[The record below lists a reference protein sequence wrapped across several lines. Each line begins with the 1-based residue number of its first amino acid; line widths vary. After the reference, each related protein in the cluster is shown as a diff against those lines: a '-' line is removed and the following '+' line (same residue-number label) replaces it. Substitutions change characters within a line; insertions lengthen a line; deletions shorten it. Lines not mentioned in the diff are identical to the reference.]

1 MNKKIKKK
9 VTYVLTLYIMYTSYN
24 ELGMKD
30 ALTDFVFVIFIFL
43 IMKRRANY
51 IQI

>member
-1 MNKKIKKK
+1 M
-9 VTYVLTLYIMYTSYN
+9 SYN

-30 ALTDFVFVIFIFL
+30 ASTDFVFVIFTFL
-43 IMKRRANY
+43 IVKRRANY